1 LRAREAADRRAD
13 LTRAGLVMLALA
25 CAAFQALT
33 IVPAMAAIADVKSVA
48 YHALH
53 NRSTMVYGGVVLCG
67 FGALILAAIRDA
79 D

>member
-1 LRAREAADRRAD
+1 
-13 LTRAGLVMLALA
+13 
-25 CAAFQALT
+25 
-33 IVPAMAAIADVKSVA
+33 
-48 YHALH
+48 LH